1 MAAKSRKKQRSTTS
15 RHIFI
20 ACVFVAWMGVII
32 WRLAFLQIARH
43 EELAGKAARQRN
55 EKQSIAAVRGTI
67 VDRNDSVLA
76 TSIETDSV
84 MADLY
89 QIKDEA
95 KTLIAKALAPPL
107 RTSET
112 ALASK
117 LNSSTNKAPI
127 LGAKL
132 EWEVIDQIRKLIEDN
147 KFKGIKLLRDTQ
159 RHYPNGSLAA
169 HILGTVD
176 AEEKGVSGLEKRLD
190 KFLHGQDGQLQFE
203 KDATGKPYS
212 QEERA
217 ALAGGRIVTTLDI
230 GLQHKVEKA
239 LAQALEATKA
249 DGMSAIVMDPATG
262 EILALANAPTF
273 EPGTRWQNSKQEEN
287 ARRNRAIVDVYEPGS
302 VLKMVTYTAAIEQ
315 GLARPDEKINC
326 SGPYMNG
333 PYPISDTHS
342 YGELT
347 VAQALAKSS
356 NVGAIRLA
364 LRVGKE
370 GFADYLTRFGFGQ
383 RTGIDLPAE
392 EVGMVRSVKNWEP
405 TSLPSMAI
413 GYGIGVTAIQAVTA
427 MSAIA
432 NRGLWVQPH
441 VLKKIVSADPSHRLL
456 FEPQIQSRRVMSE
469 HTADVIKDMLAGVV
483 ETGTARNAIQLA
495 SYSAAGKTGTA
506 KKVVDGRY
514 SDSAYYASFAGFVP
528 ATNPRFAIIVVIDT
542 PKGAH
547 QGGQVA
553 APIFN
558 QIAQAALG
566 DYGVLPDLNEFR
578 EKMAATQEEL
588 RAKPVQQ
595 VEATPSPVKPVQQL
609 AAAPSPVKVVAT
621 PTPKAS
627 VKPTP
632 VTTTI
637 TLVAKAKATPKPTPI
652 LKLPVTKPPITVMAA
667 TKPAPAKPSNS
678 PNVAGRSLREVASL
692 CSQAGLKLKAIG
704 SGVAKSQRRVG
715 DTLIVEFR

>member
-1 MAAKSRKKQRSTTS
+1 MASKSSKKQRSITS

-20 ACVFVAWMGVII
+20 ACLFVAWMGAII
-32 WRLAFLQIARH
+32 WRLAYLQIARH
-43 EELAGKAARQRN
+43 EELTTKAARQRN
-55 EKQSIAAVRGTI
+55 EMQSVAAVRGTI
-67 VDRNDSVLA
+67 VDRNNAVLV
-76 TSIETDSV
+76 TSIETSSV

-89 QIKDEA
+89 QIKDDVKA
-95 KTLIAKALAPPL
+95 QIAKLLAPPL
-107 RTSET
+107 RTSEA
-112 ALASK
+112 ALTSK
-117 LNSSTNKAPI
+117 LNAGNKAPI

-132 EWEVIDQIRKLIEDN
+132 EWDVIDQIRKLVETH
-147 KFKGIKLLRDTQ
+147 KLKGVKLLHDTE

-169 HILGTVD
+169 HILGTVN
-176 AEEKGVSGLEKRLD
+176 AEERGTSGLEMRWD
-190 KFLHGQDGQLQFE
+190 KYLGGQDGNLQFE
-203 KDATGKPYS
+203 KDATGKAYS

-230 GLQHKVEKA
+230 VLQHKVEQA
-239 LAQALEATKA
+239 IAQALTETQAA
-249 DGMSAIVMDPATG
+249 GISAIVMDPATG

-273 EPGTRWQNSKQEEN
+273 EPGARWQGNEQEKN
-287 ARRNRAIVDVYEPGS
+287 VRRNRAIVDVYEPGS
-302 VLKMVTYTAAIEQ
+302 VLKMVTYSAALEE

-326 SGPYMNG
+326 RGPFMNG
-333 PYPISDTHS
+333 PFPISDTHS

-347 VAQALAKSS
+347 VEDALAKSS

-364 LRVGKE
+364 LRLNKDR
-370 GFADYLTRFGFGQ
+370 FADYLTRFGFGQ
-383 RTGIDLPAE
+383 KTGIDLPAE

-427 MSAIA
+427 MASIA

-441 VLKKIVSADPSHRLL
+441 VLKKIVSADASQRVLL
-456 FEPQIQSRRVMSE
+456 EVEPKTHRVMRE
-469 HTADVIKDMLAGVV
+469 ETADVIKGMLAKVV

-495 SYSAAGKTGTA
+495 SYTAAGKTGTA
-506 KKVVDGRY
+506 KKVIGGKY

-566 DYGVLPDLNEFR
+566 DYGVLPDVDEFR
-578 EKMAATQEEL
+578 QKMSEMQDDL
-588 RAKPVQQ
+588 RAKPARQ
-595 VEATPSPVKPVQQL
+595 VE
-609 AAAPSPVKVVAT
+609 AAPSPIKLVAT
-621 PTPKAS
+621 PRPKAS

-632 VTTTI
+632 VPSPTPLT
-637 TLVAKAKATPKPTPI
+637 AKAKPTSKPTPKPTPI
-652 LKLPVTKPPITVMAA
+652 LKLPVTKPPIKVMAA
-667 TKPAPAKPSNS
+667 TKPEPKAATA
-678 PNVAGRSLREVASL
+678 PNVMGRSLREVASL

-704 SGVAKSQRRVG
+704 SGSAKSQRRVG
-715 DTLIVEFR
+715 DTLVVEFR

>member
-1 MAAKSRKKQRSTTS
+1 MAAKSRKKPSSITS

-20 ACVFVAWMGVII
+20 ACLFVAWMGAII
-32 WRLAFLQIARH
+32 WRLAYLQIARH
-43 EELAGKAARQRN
+43 DELTAKATRQRN
-55 EKQSIAAVRGTI
+55 ATQSVTAVRGTI
-67 VDRNDSVLA
+67 VDRNNVVLV
-76 TSIETDSV
+76 TSLETDSV

-89 QIKDEA
+89 QIKDDVKA
-95 KTLIAKALAPPL
+95 QIVKALATPL
-107 RTSET
+107 RTSEA
-112 ALASK
+112 ALTSK
-117 LNSSTNKAPI
+117 LNSGNKAPI

-132 EWEVIDQIRKLIEDN
+132 DWEVTDQIRKLVEVN

-169 HILGTVD
+169 HILGIVN
-176 AEEKGVSGLEKRLD
+176 AEERGISGLEMRMD
-190 KFLHGQDGQLQFE
+190 KYLRGQEGKLQWE
-203 KDATGKPYS
+203 KDAAGRAFS

-230 GLQHKVEKA
+230 VLQHKVEQALVQA
-239 LAQALEATKA
+239 LAETKA
-249 DGMSAIVMDPATG
+249 DGISAIVMDPATG

-273 EPGTRWQNSKQEEN
+273 EPNARWQGSEPEN
-287 ARRNRAIVDVYEPGS
+287 KARRNRAIVDVYEPGS
-302 VLKMVTYTAAIEQ
+302 VLKMVTYSAALEE

-326 SGPYMNG
+326 RGPFMNG
-333 PYPISDTHS
+333 PHPISDTHS

-364 LRVGKE
+364 LRLGKDR
-370 GFADYLTRFGFGQ
+370 FADYLTRFGFGQ
-383 RTGIDLPAE
+383 KTGIDLPAE
-392 EVGMVRSVKNWEP
+392 EVGLVRAVKHWGP

-427 MSAIA
+427 MASIA
-432 NRGLWVQPH
+432 NRGMWVQPH
-441 VLKKIVSADPSHRLL
+441 VLKKIVSDDASQRVLL
-456 FEPQIQSRRVMSE
+456 DVQPQTHRVMRE
-469 HTADVIKDMLAGVV
+469 QTADVIKSMLAGVV

-495 SYSAAGKTGTA
+495 SYTAAGKTGTA
-506 KKVVDGRY
+506 KKVIGGKY

-566 DYGVLPDLNEFR
+566 DYGVLPDAEEFR
-578 EKMAATQEEL
+578 QKMSETQEAL
-588 RAKPVQQ
+588 RAKPARP
-595 VEATPSPVKPVQQL
+595 VEA
-609 AAAPSPVKVVAT
+609 APAPIKVVAT
-621 PTPKAS
+621 STPKAR

-632 VTTTI
+632 VPAPTGAK
-637 TLVAKAKATPKPTPI
+637 AKAKATPTPKPTPV
-652 LKLPVTKPPITVMAA
+652 LQLPVTKQTIKVEAA
-667 TKPAPAKPSNS
+667 TKREPAKPSNS
-678 PNVAGRSLREVASL
+678 PNVIGRSLREVASL

-704 SGVAKSQRRVG
+704 SGIAKSQRRVG

>member
-1 MAAKSRKKQRSTTS
+1 MASKSRKKQRSITG

-20 ACVFVAWMGVII
+20 ACLFVAWMGAII
-32 WRLAFLQIARH
+32 WRLAYLQIARH
-43 EELAGKAARQRN
+43 EELRAKAARQRN
-55 EKQSIAAVRGTI
+55 ETQSVTAVRGTI
-67 VDRNDSVLA
+67 VDRNNVVLV

-89 QIKDEA
+89 QIKDDVKA
-95 KTLIAKALAPPL
+95 QIVKALAAPL
-107 RTSET
+107 RTSEA
-112 ALASK
+112 ALTSK
-117 LNSSTNKAPI
+117 LNSGNKAPI

-132 EWEVIDQIRKLIEDN
+132 EWEVTDQIRKVVEAN

-176 AEEKGVSGLEKRLD
+176 AEAKGISGLEMRMD
-190 KFLHGQDGQLQFE
+190 KYLRGQDGQLQLE
-203 KDATGKPYS
+203 KDAAGRAFT
-212 QEERA
+212 QDERA
-217 ALAGGRIVTTLDI
+217 ALAGGRIVTTLDVV
-230 GLQHKVEKA
+230 LQHKVEQA
-239 LAQALEATKA
+239 IAQALEETKA
-249 DGMSAIVMDPATG
+249 DGISAIVMDPATG

-273 EPGTRWQNSKQEEN
+273 EPGTRWQGSEEEKN
-287 ARRNRAIVDVYEPGS
+287 ARRNRAMVDVYEPGS
-302 VLKMVTYTAAIEQ
+302 VLKMVTYSAAIEE

-326 SGPYMNG
+326 SGPFMNG
-333 PYPISDTHS
+333 PHPISDTHS

-370 GFADYLTRFGFGQ
+370 RFADYLTRFGFGR

-392 EVGMVRSVKNWEP
+392 EIGLVRPVQNWEP

-427 MSAIA
+427 MASIA
-432 NRGLWVQPH
+432 NRGQWVQPH
-441 VLKKIVSADPSHRLL
+441 VLKKIVSADASQRVLL
-456 FEPQIQSRRVMSE
+456 QIQPQTHRVMRE
-469 HTADVIKDMLAGVV
+469 ETADIIKSMLAGVV
-483 ETGTARNAIQLA
+483 ENGTARNAIQLA
-495 SYSAAGKTGTA
+495 SYTAAGKTGTA
-506 KKVVDGRY
+506 KKVVNGRY

-528 ATNPRFAIIVVIDT
+528 ATNPRFAIIVVLDT

-566 DYGVLPDLNEFR
+566 DYGVLPDLSEFR
-578 EKMAATQEEL
+578 EKIAATQDES
-588 RAKPVQQ
+588 RAKPARQI
-595 VEATPSPVKPVQQL
+595 E
-609 AAAPSPVKVVAT
+609 AAPSPIKAMAT
-621 PTPKAS
+621 PAPKAS
-627 VKPTP
+627 VKPSPTP
-632 VTTTI
+632 TA
-637 TLVAKAKATPKPTPI
+637 AKAAARTTATPTPKPTPKPTPV
-652 LKLPVTKPPITVMAA
+652 LKLPVTKPLVKVMAA
-667 TKPAPAKPSNS
+667 TKPEPAKPSNA
-678 PNVAGRSLREVASL
+678 PNVVGRSLREVASL

-704 SGVAKSQRRVG
+704 SGVAKSQRKVG
-715 DTLIVEFR
+715 DTLIVEFK

>member
-1 MAAKSRKKQRSTTS
+1 MASKSRKKQRSITS

-20 ACVFVAWMGVII
+20 ACVFVAWMGAII

-55 EKQSIAAVRGTI
+55 EKQSVAAVRGTI
-67 VDRNDSVLA
+67 VDRNNVVLV
-76 TSIETDSV
+76 TSIATDSV

-89 QIKDEA
+89 QIKDDA
-95 KTLIAKALAPPL
+95 KALIAKALAPPL

-112 ALASK
+112 ALTTK

-132 EWEVIDQIRKLIEDN
+132 EWEVIDQIRKLIEVH

-176 AEEKGVSGLEKRLD
+176 AEEKGISGLEKRLD
-190 KFLHGQDGQLQFE
+190 KFLHGQDGQLQLE

-217 ALAGGRIVTTLDI
+217 ALAGGSIVTTLDI
-230 GLQHKVEKA
+230 VLQHKVERA
-239 LAQALEATKA
+239 LAEALAETKA

-273 EPGTRWQNSKQEEN
+273 EPGTRWQDSEQEKN

-302 VLKMVTYTAAIEQ
+302 VLKMVTYSAAIEQ

-333 PYPISDTHS
+333 PFPISDTHS

-364 LRVGKE
+364 LRVGKD
-370 GFADYLTRFGFGQ
+370 GFADYLMRFGFGQ

-413 GYGIGVTAIQAVTA
+413 GYGIGVTAIQAITA
-427 MSAIA
+427 MSSIA

-441 VLKKIVSADPSHRLL
+441 VLKKIVSADASQRVL

-469 HTADVIKDMLAGVV
+469 QTADVIKDMLAGVV

-495 SYSAAGKTGTA
+495 SYTAAGKTGTA
-506 KKVVDGRY
+506 KKVVNGKY

-566 DYGVLPDLNEFR
+566 DYGVLPDLSEFR
-578 EKMAATQEEL
+578 EKMAQTEL

-595 VEATPSPVKPVQQL
+595 VAASSSPVKAVQQL

-632 VTTTI
+632 LATTT

-652 LKLPVTKPPITVMAA
+652 LKLPVTKPPITVRAA
-667 TKPAPAKPSNS
+667 TKPEPAKPSNS

-715 DTLIVEFR
+715 DTLVVEFR

>member
-1 MAAKSRKKQRSTTS
+1 MASKSSKKQRSITA

-20 ACVFVAWMGVII
+20 ACLFVAWMGAII
-32 WRLAFLQIARH
+32 WRLAYLQIARH
-43 EELAGKAARQRN
+43 EELTAKAARQRN
-55 EKQSIAAVRGTI
+55 ETQSVAAVRGTI
-67 VDRNDSVLA
+67 VDRNNVVLV

-89 QIKDEA
+89 QIKDDVKA
-95 KTLIAKALAPPL
+95 QIVKALATPL
-107 RTSET
+107 RTSEA
-112 ALASK
+112 ALTSK
-117 LNSSTNKAPI
+117 LNSANKAPI

-132 EWEVIDQIRKLIEDN
+132 DGEVTDQIRKLVEVN

-169 HILGTVD
+169 HILGTVN
-176 AEEKGVSGLEKRLD
+176 AEERGISGLEMRMD
-190 KFLHGQDGQLQFE
+190 KYLGGQDGKLQLE
-203 KDATGKPYS
+203 KDATGRAYS

-230 GLQHKVEKA
+230 VLQHKVEQALIQA
-239 LAQALEATKA
+239 LAETKA

-273 EPGTRWQNSKQEEN
+273 EPGTRWQGSEQEKN

-302 VLKMVTYTAAIEQ
+302 VLKMVTYSAAIEE

-326 SGPYMNG
+326 RGPFMNG
-333 PYPISDTHS
+333 PHPISDTHS

-364 LRVGKE
+364 LRVNKDR
-370 GFADYLTRFGFGQ
+370 FADYLTRFGFGQ
-383 RTGIDLPAE
+383 KTGIDLPAE
-392 EVGMVRSVKNWEP
+392 EFGLVRPVRQWES

-427 MSAIA
+427 MASIA
-432 NRGLWVQPH
+432 NRGMWVQPH
-441 VLKKIVSADPSHRLL
+441 ILKKIVSADASQRLL
-456 FEPQIQSRRVMSE
+456 FETQPQTHRVMRE
-469 HTADVIKDMLAGVV
+469 ETADVIKSMLAGVV
-483 ETGTARNAIQLA
+483 ENGTARNAIQLA
-495 SYSAAGKTGTA
+495 SYTAAGKTGTA
-506 KKVVDGRY
+506 KKVVGGRY

-566 DYGVLPDLNEFR
+566 DYGVLPDVDEFR
-578 EKMAATQEEL
+578 QKMTETQDEL
-588 RAKPVQQ
+588 RAKPARQ
-595 VEATPSPVKPVQQL
+595 VEA
-609 AAAPSPVKVVAT
+609 APAPIKVVAT

-632 VTTTI
+632 VPTPLT
-637 TLVAKAKATPKPTPI
+637 VKAKPTPTPKPAPKPTPV
-652 LKLPVTKPPITVMAA
+652 LKLPVTKTVVRTEAA
-667 TKPAPAKPSNS
+667 TKPEPVKGNT
-678 PNVAGRSLREVASL
+678 PNVQGRSLREVASL

-704 SGVAKSQRRVG
+704 SGTAKSQRRVG
-715 DTLIVEFR
+715 DTMVVEFK

>member
-1 MAAKSRKKQRSTTS
+1 MAAKSSKKQRSITS

-20 ACVFVAWMGVII
+20 ACLFVAWMGIII
-32 WRLAFLQIARH
+32 WRLAYLQIGRH
-43 EELAGKAARQRN
+43 EELNNRAMRQRN
-55 EKQSIAAVRGTI
+55 DRQAIAALRGTI
-67 VDRNDSVLA
+67 VDRNNTVLA
-76 TSIETDSV
+76 TSIETNSV

-89 QIKDEA
+89 QIKDEIKA
-95 KTLIAKALAPPL
+95 QIAKVLAAPL

-112 ALASK
+112 ALINK
-117 LNSSTNKAPI
+117 LNAGNKAPI
-127 LGAKL
+127 LGSKL
-132 EWEVIDQIRKLIEDN
+132 ETAVTNQIRDLVDTYKLP
-147 KFKGIKLLRDTQ
+147 GIKVTRDTQ
-159 RHYPNGSLAA
+159 RSYPHGSLAA
-169 HILGTVD
+169 HLIGTVNADAKGILG
-176 AEEKGVSGLEKRLD
+176 LEMELD
-190 KFLHGQDGQLQFE
+190 KSLKGQDGSLRLE
-203 KDATGKPYS
+203 KDAAGKPYS

-217 ALAGGRIVTTLDI
+217 ALAGGRIITTLDAV
-230 GLQHKVEKA
+230 LQSKVEKA
-239 LAQALEATKA
+239 LEEALAETKA

-273 EPGTRWQNSKQEEN
+273 EPGARWQDSEQAKN

-302 VLKMVTYTAAIEQ
+302 VLKMVTYSAAIEE

-326 SGPYMNG
+326 SGPFMNG
-333 PYPISDTHS
+333 SHAISDTHS

-370 GFADYLTRFGFGQ
+370 GFSNYLTRFGFGQ

-392 EVGMVRSVKNWEP
+392 EVGMMRSVKNWES

-413 GYGIGVTAIQAVTA
+413 GYGIGVTAIQAIAA
-427 MSAIA
+427 MSSIA

-441 VLKKIVSADPSHRLL
+441 VLKKVVSADASQRVLWEG
-456 FEPQIQSRRVMSE
+456 EPQTRRVLRE
-469 HTADVIKDMLAGVV
+469 DTADVIKDMLAGVV
-483 ETGTARNAIQLA
+483 ETGTARNAIHLA

-506 KKVVDGRY
+506 KKVVGGKY
-514 SDSAYYASFAGFVP
+514 SETAYYASFAGFVP

-566 DYGVLPDLNEFR
+566 DYSVLPDTDDFR
-578 EKMAATQEEL
+578 QSLAKTQDDW
-588 RAKPVQQ
+588 RAKPARL
-595 VEATPSPVKPVQQL
+595 VE
-609 AAAPSPVKVVAT
+609 AAPSPIKVVAT
-621 PTPKAS
+621 PMTKPSVQATALPTPTLLSAKAKAKPTPTPKPS
-627 VKPTP
+627 PKPTP
-632 VTTTI
+632 V
-637 TLVAKAKATPKPTPI
+637 
-652 LKLPVTKPPITVMAA
+652 LKLPLAKPAIRVEAA
-667 TKPAPAKPSNS
+667 TKPAPTKANM
-678 PNVAGRSLREVASL
+678 PNVQGRSLREVASL

-715 DTLIVEFR
+715 DMLVVEFR

>member
-1 MAAKSRKKQRSTTS
+1 MASKSSKKQRSITS

-20 ACVFVAWMGVII
+20 VCLFVAWMGAII
-32 WRLAFLQIARH
+32 WRLAYLQIARH
-43 EELAGKAARQRN
+43 EDLTAKAARQRN
-55 EKQSIAAVRGTI
+55 ATQSVAAVRGTI
-67 VDRNDSVLA
+67 VDRNNVVLV

-89 QIKDEA
+89 QIKDDVKA
-95 KTLIAKALAPPL
+95 QIVKALAAPL
-107 RTSET
+107 RTSEA
-112 ALASK
+112 ALTSK
-117 LNSSTNKAPI
+117 LNSGNKAPI

-132 EWEVIDQIRKLIEDN
+132 DWEVTDQIRKLVEAN

-169 HILGTVD
+169 HILGTVN
-176 AEEKGVSGLEKRLD
+176 AEERGTSGLEMRLD
-190 KFLHGQDGQLQFE
+190 KYLGGQDGKLQFE
-203 KDATGKPYS
+203 KDATGKAYS

-230 GLQHKVEKA
+230 VLQHKVEQA
-239 LAQALEATKA
+239 IAQALTETKA
-249 DGMSAIVMDPATG
+249 DGISAIVMDPTTG

-273 EPGTRWQNSKQEEN
+273 EPGDRWQGSEQEKN
-287 ARRNRAIVDVYEPGS
+287 VRRNRAIVDVYEPGS
-302 VLKMVTYTAAIEQ
+302 VLKMVTYSAALEE

-326 SGPYMNG
+326 SGPFMNG
-333 PYPISDTHS
+333 PFPISDTHS

-347 VAQALAKSS
+347 VAEALAKSS

-364 LRVGKE
+364 LRVNKDR
-370 GFADYLTRFGFGQ
+370 FADYLTRFGFGQ
-383 RTGIDLPAE
+383 KTGIDLPAE

-413 GYGIGVTAIQAVTA
+413 GYGIGVTAVQAVTA
-427 MSAIA
+427 MASIA
-432 NRGLWVQPH
+432 NRGMWVQPH
-441 VLKKIVSADPSHRLL
+441 VLKKIVSADASQRVLL
-456 FEPQIQSRRVMSE
+456 EVEPKTRRILRE
-469 HTADVIKDMLAGVV
+469 ETADVIKSMLAGVV

-495 SYSAAGKTGTA
+495 SYTAAGKTGTA
-506 KKVVDGRY
+506 KKVIGGKY

-566 DYGVLPDLNEFR
+566 DYGVLPDVDEFR
-578 EKMAATQEEL
+578 QKMSEMQDGL
-588 RAKPVQQ
+588 RAKPARQ
-595 VEATPSPVKPVQQL
+595 VE
-609 AAAPSPVKVVAT
+609 AAPSPIKVVAT
-621 PTPKAS
+621 PMPKAS

-632 VTTTI
+632 VPSPTPLT
-637 TLVAKAKATPKPTPI
+637 AKAKPTPTPKRTPKPTPV
-652 LKLPVTKPPITVMAA
+652 LKLPGTKPLVKVMAA
-667 TKPAPAKPSNS
+667 TKPEPKPSTA
-678 PNVAGRSLREVASL
+678 PNVIGRSLREVASL

-704 SGVAKSQRRVG
+704 SGSAKSQRRVG
-715 DTLIVEFR
+715 DTLVVEFR

>member
-1 MAAKSRKKQRSTTS
+1 MAAKSRKKQRSITS

-20 ACVFVAWMGVII
+20 ACLFVAWMSVII
-32 WRLAFLQIARH
+32 WRLAYLQIARH
-43 EELAGKAARQRN
+43 EELTAKATRQRN
-55 EKQSIAAVRGTI
+55 EGQTVAAVRGTI
-67 VDRNDSVLA
+67 VDRNNVVLV

-89 QIKDEA
+89 QIKDDVKA
-95 KTLIAKALAPPL
+95 QIVKALAAPL
-107 RTSET
+107 RTSEA
-112 ALASK
+112 ALTNK
-117 LNSSTNKAPI
+117 LNSGNKAPI

-132 EWEVIDQIRKLIEDN
+132 EWDVTEQIRNLIEVN
-147 KFKGIKLLRDTQ
+147 KFKGVKLIRDTQ

-176 AEEKGVSGLEKRLD
+176 AAEKGVSGLERRLD
-190 KFLHGQDGQLQFE
+190 KYLIGQDGKLQFE
-203 KDATGKPYS
+203 KDAAGRPFS

-217 ALAGGRIVTTLDI
+217 ALAGGRIITTLDVV
-230 GLQHKVEKA
+230 LQHKVEQA
-239 LAQALEATKA
+239 IAQALVETKA

-273 EPGTRWQNSKQEEN
+273 EPGTRWQGSEQEQN
-287 ARRNRAIVDVYEPGS
+287 ARRNRAMVDVYEPGS
-302 VLKMVTYTAAIEQ
+302 VLKMVTYSAAIEE
-315 GLARPDEKINC
+315 GLAQPDEKINC
-326 SGPYMNG
+326 RGPFMNG
-333 PYPISDTHS
+333 PHPISDTHS

-364 LRVGKE
+364 LRVGKDR
-370 GFADYLTRFGFGQ
+370 FADYLTRFGFGQ
-383 RTGIDLPAE
+383 KTGIDLPAE
-392 EVGMVRSVKNWEP
+392 EVGLVRPVRHWEA

-413 GYGIGVTAIQAVTA
+413 GYGIGVTAIQAITA
-427 MSAIA
+427 MASIA
-432 NRGLWVQPH
+432 NRGMWVQPH
-441 VLKKIVSADPSHRLL
+441 VLKKIVSADASQRVLL
-456 FEPQIQSRRVMSE
+456 EVQPHTRRVLRE
-469 HTADVIKDMLAGVV
+469 ETADVIKSMLAGVV

-495 SYSAAGKTGTA
+495 SYTAAGKTGTA
-506 KKVVDGRY
+506 KKVIGGRY

-566 DYGVLPDLNEFR
+566 DYGVLPDVNEFR
-578 EKMAATQEEL
+578 QKMAEAQDEL
-588 RAKPVQQ
+588 RAKPARQ
-595 VEATPSPVKPVQQL
+595 VEAVP
-609 AAAPSPVKVVAT
+609 APIKVVAT
-621 PTPKAS
+621 PTSKPS

-632 VTTTI
+632 VLTPSLLT
-637 TLVAKAKATPKPTPI
+637 AKAKPTSTPKPTPKPTPV
-652 LKLPVTKPPITVMAA
+652 LKLPVAKSLMRTEAA
-667 TKPAPAKPSNS
+667 TKPEPVRPPT
-678 PNVAGRSLREVASL
+678 PNVQGRRLREVASL

-704 SGVAKSQRRVG
+704 SGVAKSQRRMG
-715 DTLIVEFR
+715 DTLVVEFR

>member
-1 MAAKSRKKQRSTTS
+1 MASKSSKKQRSITS

-20 ACVFVAWMGVII
+20 ACLFVAWMGAII
-32 WRLAFLQIARH
+32 WRLAYLQIARH
-43 EELAGKAARQRN
+43 EELTVKAMRQRN
-55 EKQSIAAVRGTI
+55 ETQAVAAVRGTI
-67 VDRNDSVLA
+67 VDRNNAVLV
-76 TSIETDSV
+76 TSIETSSV

-89 QIKDEA
+89 QIKDDVKA
-95 KTLIAKALAPPL
+95 QIAKLLAAPL
-107 RTSET
+107 RTSEA
-112 ALASK
+112 ALINK
-117 LNSSTNKAPI
+117 LNAGNNAPI

-132 EWEVIDQIRKLIEDN
+132 EWDVIDEIRKLVETH
-147 KFKGIKLLRDTQ
+147 KLKGVKLLHDTQ

-169 HILGTVD
+169 HILGTVN
-176 AEEKGVSGLEKRLD
+176 AEERGTSGLEMRWD
-190 KFLHGQDGQLQFE
+190 KYLGGQDGKLQFE
-203 KDATGKPYS
+203 KDATGKAYS

-230 GLQHKVEKA
+230 VLQHKVEQAIAEA
-239 LAQALEATKA
+239 LTETKA
-249 DGMSAIVMDPATG
+249 DGISAIVMDPATG

-273 EPGTRWQNSKQEEN
+273 EPGARWQGSEQEKN

-302 VLKMVTYTAAIEQ
+302 VLKMVTYSAALEE

-326 SGPYMNG
+326 SGPFMNG
-333 PYPISDTHS
+333 PFPISDTHS

-347 VAQALAKSS
+347 VAEALAKSS

-364 LRVGKE
+364 LRVNKDR
-370 GFADYLTRFGFGQ
+370 FADYLTRFGFGQ
-383 RTGIDLPAE
+383 KTGIDLPAE

-427 MSAIA
+427 MASIA

-441 VLKKIVSADPSHRLL
+441 VLKKIVSADASQRVLL
-456 FEPQIQSRRVMSE
+456 EVEPKTHRVMRE
-469 HTADVIKDMLAGVV
+469 ETADGIKSMLAKVV

-495 SYSAAGKTGTA
+495 SYTAAGKTGTA
-506 KKVVDGRY
+506 KKVINGKY

-566 DYGVLPDLNEFR
+566 DYGVLPDVDEFR
-578 EKMAATQEEL
+578 QKMSEMQDDL
-588 RAKPVQQ
+588 RAKPARQ
-595 VEATPSPVKPVQQL
+595 VE
-609 AAAPSPVKVVAT
+609 AAPSPIKLVAT
-621 PTPKAS
+621 PMPKAS

-632 VTTTI
+632 VPSPTPLT
-637 TLVAKAKATPKPTPI
+637 AKAKPTSTPKPTPKPTPV
-652 LKLPVTKPPITVMAA
+652 LKLPVTKPLVKVMAA
-667 TKPAPAKPSNS
+667 TKPDPKSSTA
-678 PNVAGRSLREVASL
+678 PNVMGRSLREVASL

-704 SGVAKSQRRVG
+704 SGSAKSQRRVG
-715 DTLIVEFR
+715 DTLVVEFK